1 MTQFRPLSARQQQ
14 LVATIEQ
21 LTRDRG
27 FPPSIVEIAEA
38 MRIHP
43 SRAHQLTR
51 TTAWKGWL
59 THEPKVSRSW
69 RVVRPDSPKAT
80 PKRGR

>member
-1 MTQFRPLSARQQQ
+1 MADFRPLSKRQEQ

-51 TTAWKGWL
+51 TTSWKGWL

-69 RVVRPDSPKAT
+69 RVVRPDAPKGRAT
-80 PKRGR
+80 R